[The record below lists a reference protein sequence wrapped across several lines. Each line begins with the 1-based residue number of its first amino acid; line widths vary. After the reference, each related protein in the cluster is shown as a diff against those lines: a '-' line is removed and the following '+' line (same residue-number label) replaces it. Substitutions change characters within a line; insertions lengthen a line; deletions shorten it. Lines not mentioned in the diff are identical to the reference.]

1 MKLKDIIR
9 EQNKEY
15 NERIRFKNMIKENIK
30 NRIKEIRLKK

>member
-15 NERIRFKNMIKENIK
+15 NERIRFKNIIKEQNKINK
-30 NRIKEIRLKK
+30 IKELK